1 MTDKQLEQRTK
12 SRLRTLK
19 KAGLESDVTK
29 LLENQLDILFPERD
43 RKGFSFKQ
51 LDTNDRRILRRSLN
65 QFIKN
70 PLSTKTGIE
79 KAFNHIKAEGEKNV
93 PISEQLERLS
103 DSFRI
108 AENVRASKKYGYD
121 VVQKAHKYVSNRFGK
136 KTSAHNLVRDVMRD
150 TYINDKFAGE
160 DLTGEQKYNRF
171 LRELKKRL
179 EG

>member
-19 KAGLESDVTK
+19 KAGLESDVTA

-43 RKGFSFKQ
+43 TKGFSFKQ

-79 KAFNHIKAEGEKNV
+79 KAFNHIKTPDDVNV
-93 PISEQLERLS
+93 PIEEKLGRLS
-103 DSFRI
+103 ESFRI
-108 AENVRASKKYGYD
+108 SENVKASKKYGYD
-121 VVQKAHKYVSNRFGK
+121 VVQKAHKYVTKRFGK
-136 KTSAHNLVRDVMRD
+136 NSNTHNLVRDVMRE
-150 TYINDKFAGE
+150 TYQNDKMAGE
-160 DLTGEQKYNRF
+160 DLTGNQKYNRF
-171 LRELKKRL
+171 MRALKARL
-179 EG
+179 EQ